1 MARAAA
7 PSRAPPG
14 KRARGGGNWFSGLA
28 CGALLAFATGVAVLL
43 GVLLAPCA
51 AAAVVE
57 ATPGRPI
64 TRAML
69 LCGAAFVLAPVW
81 HLVLAGD
88 TMPATLDLLADPLVL
103 GPAWLAGL
111 TGWALCELLPVALR
125 ITSDLRATARITAL
139 AAEETALRAEWD
151 IDPA

>member
-1 MARAAA
+1 MARAKAA
-7 PSRAPPG
+7 PRKRTRA
-14 KRARGGGNWFSGLA
+14 KGGSHWFSGMA

-51 AAAVVE
+51 AAAVLE
-57 ATPGRPI
+57 STPGRPV

-125 ITSDLRATARITAL
+125 ITSDLRATARISAL
-139 AAEETALRAEWD
+139 AAEEAALRAEWD
-151 IDPA
+151 LDAS